1 MSTRDATLLP
11 PPPELDSPEDRS
23 SARSL
28 DDVGV
33 ETVLDAMRQ
42 VKARRESRPSFES
55 PTAVRTES
63 GVDEREREVRD
74 ANGEIRRRH
83 RVPADSDAFLKAR

>member
-1 MSTRDATLLP
+1 MSTPDATLLP

-28 DDVGV
+28 DQVGV

-42 VKARRESRPSFES
+42 VKARRESRPSF
-55 PTAVRTES
+55 TTET
-63 GVDEREREVRD
+63 GDARERKERD
-74 ANGEIRRRH
+74 ANGETRRRH